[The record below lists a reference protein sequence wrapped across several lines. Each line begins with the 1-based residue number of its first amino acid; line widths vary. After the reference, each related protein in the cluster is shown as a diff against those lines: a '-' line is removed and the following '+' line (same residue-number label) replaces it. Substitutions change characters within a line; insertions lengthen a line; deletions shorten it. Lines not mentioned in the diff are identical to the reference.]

1 MTMSDKGLDANEIL
15 GHEFDYAAQ
24 SASQAN
30 EDRARLY
37 EYYLAML
44 GVVAAAFLADAD
56 RQGHALIFGLLF
68 LGLGFQGGMSLL
80 KLARLRLAWVESV
93 RAMCQIK
100 AYYAERCPEMELA
113 AAFRWTAQTIP
124 PAGKRWTVAF
134 LMALMIA
141 LLGSASFGGA
151 VLLLLRAG
159 TGELHP
165 LWAAAAGACALIAQ
179 TWLWERLVREKAR

>member
-1 MTMSDKGLDANEIL
+1 MSDKGLDANEML

-24 SASQAN
+24 SANQAN

-37 EYYLAML
+37 EYYLALL

-68 LGLGFQGGMSLL
+68 LGLSFQGLMSLL

-100 AYYAERCPEMELA
+100 AYYVERCPEMELGKA
-113 AAFRWTAQTIP
+113 LRWTAQTIP

-134 LMALMIA
+134 LMALTLN
-141 LLGSASFGGA
+141 LLGSVSLCGA
-151 VLLLLRAG
+151 VLLLLRAA

-165 LWAAAAGACALIAQ
+165 LWAAAAGMLALVTQ
-179 TWLWERLVREKAR
+179 TWLWERLVREKARAA